1 MSQAELDFASTLSR
15 EFCDALDGIVDPEL
29 LDSQECYSAVS
40 GLIKPLNLDSL
51 RGLTD
56 DDLCT
61 LAAGMNTYF
70 EVSSIEVAHLRPA
83 VEQILWHHSS

>member
-15 EFCDALDGIVDPEL
+15 EFCNALDGIVDPEL
-29 LDSQECYSAVS
+29 LNPQECYSAVS
-40 GLIKPLNLDSL
+40 GLIKPLTVDSL
-51 RGLTD
+51 RGLTE
-56 DDLCT
+56 DDLGT

-70 EVSSIEVAHLRPA
+70 EVSSIEAAHLRPV